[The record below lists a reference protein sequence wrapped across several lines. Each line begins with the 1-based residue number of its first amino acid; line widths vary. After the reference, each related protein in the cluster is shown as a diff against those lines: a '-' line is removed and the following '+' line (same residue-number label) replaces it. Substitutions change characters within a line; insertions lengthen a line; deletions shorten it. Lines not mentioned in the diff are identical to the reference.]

1 VQSDPA
7 VTLPIVK
14 PDIVTVNGKAGIAA
28 PNVETTMNGAVV
40 LLDVPVRPGT
50 LLLPASI
57 LGVTDGA
64 KNPEG

>member
-14 PDIVTVNGKAGIAA
+14 PEIVTVNGKAGMAA
-28 PNVETTMNGAVV
+28 PKVKMTMNGAVV

-50 LLLPASI
+50 PLLPASI